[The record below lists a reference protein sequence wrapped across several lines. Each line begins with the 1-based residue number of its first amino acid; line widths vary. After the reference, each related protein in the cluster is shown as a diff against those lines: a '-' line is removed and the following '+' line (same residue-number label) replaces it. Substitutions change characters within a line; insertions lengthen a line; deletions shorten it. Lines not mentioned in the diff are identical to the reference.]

1 MNLPEEPMMLYSFI
15 NMKLRDFYPTLDAL
29 CEDCEADR
37 SELEEKLRALGYEYD
52 PARNAFR

>member
-1 MNLPEEPMMLYSFI
+1 MKLPVDGAMLLSFI
-15 NMKLRDFYPTLDAL
+15 NMKLRDEYASLDDL

-37 SELEEKLRALGYEYD
+37 AEIEEKLRALGYEYD